1 MGLILGYY
9 LKPFLLFAPAVFILF
24 SALSSG
30 AAKWRWV
37 GFALLPWLVERLIF
51 VLLAT
56 LVVDRASY
64 SFVGRGPLYVLC
76 WISAWL
82 VYLAYWRK
90 FRPAGDAAQP
100 HFWPQRIKWVVIG
113 AIALIAARY
122 FAWVTRVEYPVG
134 PWLLFWAIEIALIVA
149 VVRAS
154 PKLPLRI
161 AGAVLVIVLANWIAW
176 FDNAIAEREFAKLC
190 KEQAGTRIYKTI
202 ELGPE
207 YFHEDGKPVF
217 ITSKGDVD
225 NSRLPTDYR
234 FESSVWERVPFITSA
249 SRLRYV
255 VRDTRDGSALA
266 EVTYFSAS
274 RGGPPGIVVD
284 HRPMRGGRCPKDQS
298 DMDPINFMAKVF
310 TAKLLRR
317 EQ

>member
-24 SALSSG
+24 SALTSG
-30 AAKWRWV
+30 AVKQRWMV
-37 GFALLPWLVERLIF
+37 FALLPWIVERLTY
-51 VLLAT
+51 VLLA
-56 LVVDRASY
+56 V
-64 SFVGRGPLYVLC
+64 FVAERTPSLFSGRSPIYVIC

-100 HFWPQRIKWVVIG
+100 YFWPQRIKWVVIG

-122 FAWVTRVEYPVG
+122 FAWLARAEYPVG

-161 AGAVLVIVLANWIAW
+161 AGAVLVIVLAHWIAW

-190 KEQAGTRIYKTI
+190 KEQAGTKIYRTV

-207 YFHEDGKPVF
+207 YFSESGTPIFVTAEKE
-217 ITSKGDVD
+217 ID
-225 NSRLPTDYR
+225 NARLPSEYK
-234 FESSVWERVPFITSA
+234 FEAGEWESVPFVTSA
-249 SRLRYV
+249 NRLRYAV
-255 VRDTRDGSALA
+255 VDQRDQTVVA
-266 EVTYFSAS
+266 EVLYYSAA
-274 RGGPPGIVVD
+274 RGGPPGIVVEY
-284 HRPMRGGRCPKDQS
+284 RPIRGGRCPKAIDRVAF
-298 DMDPINFMAKVF
+298 INKVF
-310 TAKLLRR
+310 VRNVGD
-317 EQ
+317 